1 MISDLSILSDIY
13 FETRRGVSCS
23 LPRLFLCKNN
33 YPPLFSPMIVKT
45 VLIDLDDTLWATTRN
60 NQSALR
66 EVYEAREWSR
76 WIDSFETLRDV
87 YQPINDHV

>member
-1 MISDLSILSDIY
+1 
-13 FETRRGVSCS
+13 
-23 LPRLFLCKNN
+23 
-33 YPPLFSPMIVKT
+33 MIVKT

-87 YQPINDHV
+87 YQLSTTTSGISIVSVRSRSRSLP